1 MRLVQRSEIQDYQ
14 TYTDER
20 PVTRPRILEVKEVRR
35 VMLGSHLLFLF
46 ENHDTV
52 WYQIQEMIR
61 VEKIVRES
69 SIQEEID
76 VFNGLLGGPGELG
89 VVLLIAVPEEIRPA
103 KLSAWLDL
111 LPTLYLKLENGDKAR
126 ATWDP
131 TQIGDTRLSSV
142 QYLKF
147 DVKGQCPVAVGCDHS
162 DPSLFGEQNF
172 TEEQIAAL
180 KSDLNDNG

>member
-1 MRLVQRSEIQDYQ
+1 MRLVQRSEIKDYQ

-20 PVTRPRILEVKEVRR
+20 PVTRPRILEVKETRR

-61 VEKIVRES
+61 VERIVRES

-89 VVLLIAVPEEIRPA
+89 VVLLIAVPEEERPE

-111 LPTLYLKLENGDKAR
+111 LPTLYLKLENGEKAR

-131 TQIGDTRLSSV
+131 TQIGDSRLSSV

-147 DVKGQCPVAVGCDHS
+147 DVNGMCPVAIGCDHS
-162 DPSLFGEQNF
+162 DPSLNGELALNA
-172 TEEQIAAL
+172 EQRAAL
-180 KSDLNDNG
+180 ESDLSDNG